1 MIRNC
6 IFETNTIGL
15 QNDNSSPQFF
25 DCIFRNNAADGMRN
39 QNNSNPILT
48 DCRFEQNGTRGMT
61 NVASSPELLR
71 CEFIGN
77 YTTPVGASQQGGA
90 MYNSDATARLTDCR
104 FEDNVLDDGTG
115 VLSSGTGGAIY
126 NFNASPEL
134 LRCDFIA
141 NGAVAGGAM
150 TNMNSSPV
158 ITDCRFTN
166 NMGAINSDGYGG
178 AMANYGSAPT
188 ITNCVFTGNS
198 NYRGGAIYFQLSGGT
213 GTLATI
219 TNSIFSNNTAL
230 MDGGGIWAGYDGIVL
245 NIVNSVLEDNLAD
258 SDNDGSGD
266 GGGLYTV
273 GGVIE
278 MVNSIVWD
286 NNGSEIFNYHGHLPA
301 IVQYSDIMGGYGV
314 VADVN
319 IDDDPLFVDASAGN
333 FQLQAGSPCIDT
345 GTSYWCGQPAGYG
358 HFRNDTAPGPQP

>member
-1 MIRNC
+1 M
-6 IFETNTIGL
+6 
-15 QNDNSSPQFF
+15 
-25 DCIFRNNAADGMRN
+25 
-39 QNNSNPILT
+39 
-48 DCRFEQNGTRGMT
+48 
-61 NVASSPELLR
+61 
-71 CEFIGN
+71 
-77 YTTPVGASQQGGA
+77 
-90 MYNSDATARLTDCR
+90 
-104 FEDNVLDDGTG
+104 DDGTG

-198 NYRGGAIYFQLSGGT
+198 NYRGGALYFQLSGGT

-245 NIVNSVLEDNLAD
+245 NIVNSVLK
-258 SDNDGSGD
+258 
-266 GGGLYTV
+266 TTWP
-273 GGVIE
+273 
-278 MVNSIVWD
+278 IVTMTAAATAAAC
-286 NNGSEIFNYHGHLPA
+286 L
-301 IVQYSDIMGGYGV
+301 
-314 VADVN
+314 
-319 IDDDPLFVDASAGN
+319 LSA
-333 FQLQAGSPCIDT
+333 
-345 GTSYWCGQPAGYG
+345 
-358 HFRNDTAPGPQP
+358 AP